1 MLQLNLEGRYS
12 HLRWAGIGPAN
23 IPSGREGAAED
34 VVSRAFRTACYRYS
48 SDARKVQRF
57 EQKERSAIRD
67 RGKCDAPQTP
77 HRACLTDSG
86 RRCIVPKW
94 KARFCTEA
102 DRKERSAWGLLL
114 LLWETYGPDVG
125 LLEGAMASQKR
136 KQQHSILPPRKQQLP
151 SMDPICAYLRESLV
165 FHNRCPTYY

>member
-1 MLQLNLEGRYS
+1 MGGQGSCLPTSRLD
-12 HLRWAGIGPAN
+12 
-23 IPSGREGAAED
+23 SGREGAADD

-67 RGKCDAPQTP
+67 RGKCDAPQAP

-86 RRCIVPKW
+86 RVCTVPKW

-102 DRKERSAWGLLL
+102 DRKERSAWGFTALASRD
-114 LLWETYGPDVG
+114 YGPDVG

-136 KQQHSILPPRKQQLP
+136 KQQHPMLPPRKQQLP
-151 SMDPICAYLRESLV
+151 SMDPICAYL
-165 FHNRCPTYY
+165 FYNRSPTYYY